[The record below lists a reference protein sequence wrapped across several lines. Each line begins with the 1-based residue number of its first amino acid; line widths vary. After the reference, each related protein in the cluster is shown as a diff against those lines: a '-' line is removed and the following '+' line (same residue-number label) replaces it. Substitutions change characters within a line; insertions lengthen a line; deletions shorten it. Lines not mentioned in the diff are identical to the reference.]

1 MKRLLYTLVAI
12 CCPILVFSQ
21 DITGLWKGTM
31 LSDSSKQALPYEIFI
46 TKTEGKYSG
55 YSYTW
60 FLIDGKQ
67 YYGVKKLKV
76 RIAKDDKIIIQ
87 DAVLIDN
94 NYPVAPDKN
103 IFQLNVLDLANVGEQ
118 ATMQGPFA
126 TNRTKEY
133 TSLTGNVD
141 VKKVNIFTESDLIA
155 YLQKNGIEL
164 NLTAAK

>member
-1 MKRLLYTLVAI
+1 MKRLLYILVAI

-46 TKTEGKYSG
+46 TKTEGKYTG

-87 DAVLIDN
+87 DAALIDN

-103 IFQLNVLDLANVGEQ
+103 IFQLNVLDIANVGEQ
-118 ATMQGPFA
+118 TSLQGPFA

-133 TSLTGNVD
+133 VSLTGSVN